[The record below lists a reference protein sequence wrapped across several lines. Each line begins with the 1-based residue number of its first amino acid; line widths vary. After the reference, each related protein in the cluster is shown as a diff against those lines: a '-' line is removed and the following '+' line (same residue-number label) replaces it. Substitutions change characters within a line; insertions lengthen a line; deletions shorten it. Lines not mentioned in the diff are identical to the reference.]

1 MCLFLK
7 MIKKESTYKDTFDS
21 RQKRRKELIS
31 LLQYNQDKEGYISE
45 KAIREISKNLNISE
59 NEIYGV
65 TTFYESFRLI
75 PPGKH
80 LVTVCM
86 GTACHVR
93 GAPRVLEELE
103 RELEIKKDETTK
115 DGLFTLEIVN
125 CVGACA
131 LGPIVIVDEQYHGQ
145 MTSQKARDLIRKLRK
160 AEEGNG

>member
-1 MCLFLK
+1 

>member
-1 MCLFLK
+1 MCKVSEL
-7 MIKKESTYKDTFDS
+7 KKEILSKYKGE
-21 RQKRRKELIS
+21 RKELIS
-31 LLQYNQDKEGYISE
+31 ILQDIQDKCGYLPEESINQ
-45 KAIREISKNLNISE
+45 ISKYLNISE

-65 TTFYESFRLI
+65 TTFYESFRLTS
-75 PPGKH
+75 PGKH

-131 LGPIVIVDEQYHGQ
+131 LGPIVIVDDQYHGQ
-145 MTSQKARDLIRKLRK
+145 MTSQKGRELVKKYRQL
-160 AEEGNG
+160 EEEKNVK